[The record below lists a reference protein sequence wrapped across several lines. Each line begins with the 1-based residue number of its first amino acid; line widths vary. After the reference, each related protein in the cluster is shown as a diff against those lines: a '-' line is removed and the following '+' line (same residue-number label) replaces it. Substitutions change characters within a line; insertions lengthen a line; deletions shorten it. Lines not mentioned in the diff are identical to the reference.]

1 MDIASTSSF
10 TKFIADNGILATSA
24 GITIGFATATFIKS
38 FIADVIMPLIFLAIF
53 SLSKK
58 TGGFVG
64 SFLSSKELRFTNF
77 VSELITWLFIILAAY
92 IIIELIRRSIRNSV
106 SSSSSAPKNPF
117 MPPVKETY
125 AGYPAVVQEEM
136 RSMRMPRPV
145 NLSGPDSESSIPAP
159 HDASEV
165 HMPLYNGNM

>member
-64 SFLSSKELRFTNF
+64 SFLASKELRFTNF

-106 SSSSSAPKNPF
+106 SSSAPKNPF

-125 AGYPAVVQEEM
+125 AGYAAVVQEEM

-145 NLSGPDSESSIPAP
+145 NLSGPDSESIPSIPAP